1 MEHTGFKRSR
11 AMPLLIAAC
20 TVFMFG
26 CNRMADSDTN
36 YLKAIN
42 KYYTDHPSCLF
53 REPVKFPIEQNTSS
67 PREIAGFDA
76 LVAQD
81 LLTRS
86 QGQQTVMVV
95 ASKPV
100 NTYDLSA
107 KGHSEWVADSAEPGY
122 GNLCYGHRKAV
133 AIQSSTPTTSSA
145 GATTTVVYRYTMKD
159 VPDWAKAQGVTTV
172 FRDLQADLSGHQVGR
187 ASLQDT
193 KKGWLVTTAPW
204 AHIDDSDIYK

>member
-1 MEHTGFKRSR
+1 MERKGFKRSR
-11 AMPLLIAAC
+11 AVPLLIAAC
-20 TVFMFG
+20 TSFTFG

-53 REPVKFPIEQNTSS
+53 REPVKFPIEQTTSS
-67 PREIAGFDA
+67 AREIAGFNA
-76 LVAQD
+76 LVDQD
-81 LLTRS
+81 LLTRTP
-86 QGQQTVMVV
+86 GQPTVLAV
-95 ASKPV
+95 AGKPV

-107 KGHSEWVADSAEPGY
+107 KGHSEWVADSKDPGY

-133 AIQSSTPTTSSA
+133 AIQSSTPTSSSA

-172 FRDLQADLSGHQVGR
+172 FHDLQADLSGHQVGR

-193 KKGWLVTTAPW
+193 TKGWQVTTAPW
-204 AHIDDSDIYK
+204 AHIDDSDIYR